1 MEKEITKRQKEV
13 LNYVKKYVVDHGFPP
28 STREIGAALGLSSPA
43 TVHTHLEKLIEAGY
57 LKKMGSKL
65 GKAGMIL
72 GIIGLSILL
81 LIYVSI
87 TAIIL
92 TI

>member
-1 MEKEITKRQKEV
+1 MVI
-13 LNYVKKYVVDHGFPP
+13 F
-28 STREIGAALGLSSPA
+28 GAKS
-43 TVHTHLEKLIEAGY
+43 I
-57 LKKMGSKL
+57 KKMGSKL